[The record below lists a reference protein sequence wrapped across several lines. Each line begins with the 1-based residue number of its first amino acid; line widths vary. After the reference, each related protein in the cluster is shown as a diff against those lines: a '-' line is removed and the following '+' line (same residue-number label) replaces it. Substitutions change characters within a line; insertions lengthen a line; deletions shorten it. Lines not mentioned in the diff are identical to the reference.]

1 MNLFGGK
8 GGAGAGPAMAR
19 PIPRPAMG
27 PGAGAAMS
35 APSPSGGGF
44 FPNLTPQQRYD
55 STMQFLA
62 QGMQM
67 AAQSGSPLL
76 AFAAPLAGA
85 AIGGSAQ
92 SRMNAATGDANAS
105 ILASLAPGGQVSP
118 EMAKLAKIAEDPSTP
133 DYLKSMATERIKA
146 ALNPKVPVGGG
157 SGTAAKKDRKAWY
170 DRGYSNTDAMLSAM
184 MSDAYNPDGPGGPAV
199 TPGEQA
205 AMDDLQ
211 RRRSRKSS
219 ATIDYGSNDSDPLG
233 VGAGSEKDPLG
244 ILN

>member
-1 MNLFGGK
+1 MNLFAGKGG
-8 GGAGAGPAMAR
+8 GGAGAGPAVAR

-118 EMAKLAKIAEDPSTP
+118 ELAKLAKIAGDPSTP
-133 DYLKSMATERIKA
+133 DYAKSLATERIKA

-157 SGTAAKKDRKAWY
+157 PAAKKDRKAWY
-170 DRGYSNTDAMLSAM
+170 DRGYSSTDALLAAM
-184 MSDAYNPDGPGGPAV
+184 TADAYNPDGPGGALVLPS
-199 TPGEQA
+199 EQS
-205 AMDDLQ
+205 AMDDLE